1 MTLKI
6 SKNIISFFLLLC
18 RSIQANDE
26 GDDPYL
32 SDADFVLFTTTAIGL
47 TLLAGLMSG
56 LTLGLMSLDNVDL
69 EVLKRSGTHHQK
81 VCAAKI
87 HPVIANPHRL
97 LVTLLVCNAIAAEAL
112 PLVLDRLTDPIT
124 AVIISVTVVLLF
136 GEIIPQAAC
145 SAYGLEIGALSAP
158 FVRALM
164 FLTSPLN
171 IPIAWVLDRVLG
183 HRQTALFRRGELK
196 ALVDIHGQGQSF
208 GGQLS
213 PDEVRIIKG
222 ALDLTNKRAKAA
234 MTPLDMV
241 FMLSL
246 EDVLDEATL
255 TAILASGHS
264 RIPVHR
270 PGNKSDILGILL
282 VKELI
287 LVDIHGG
294 IKVSSMKVRS
304 LPSLL
309 AETPMYD
316 MLKLFELGRSHMV
329 LLMQPT
335 REALARLKAESH
347 EVAIDIYSISDGDFG
362 SSDEGENGGF
372 DHASRRAGSVT
383 SSNSD
388 GSEDGGGAGGGSAF
402 DVFSIKFEPHELQPA
417 GIITL
422 EDVLEEL
429 LGAEIID
436 ESDRYVDNL
445 GRTRVNAAALAATL
459 PPHLRKAVATW
470 GLTPRIG
477 PASQVYRMASYDRE
491 GGGGVGGRT
500 TTSAGGELNSAL
512 LGNISE
518 LDGTTDRFA
527 AHLPRV
533 LHPITARERTLS
545 ATATAGVG
553 VGVGGGLSV
562 AGFRSARRPGRR
574 SMSVAQGVQ
583 DQLALLQPLL
593 DARRERNRSMLEN
606 EGGGGGGAMTADGDG
621 SEVEEYVGSLRRE
634 NSF

>member
-1 MTLKI
+1 MNLFKYH
-6 SKNIISFFLLLC
+6 FFTFGYAC
-18 RSIQANDE
+18 RSIQT
-26 GDDPYL
+26 DDPDDDPPL
-32 SDADFVLFTTTAIGL
+32 SDADFLIFILTAIGL
-47 TLLAGLMSG
+47 TLMAGLMSG

-69 EVLKRSGTHHQK
+69 EVLKRSGTSHQRS
-81 VCAAKI
+81 CAVRI
-87 HPVIANPHRL
+87 HPVVENPHRL

-158 FVRALM
+158 FVRVLM
-164 FLTSPLN
+164 VLTAPLN

-183 HRQTALFRRGELK
+183 HRQTALFRRGQLK
-196 ALVDIHGQGQSF
+196 ALVDIHGQGQAF

-246 EDVLDEATL
+246 DDVLDETTL

-270 PGNKSDILGILL
+270 PGNKSEILGILL

-287 LVDIHGG
+287 LVDIHAG
-294 IKVSSMKVRS
+294 IKVSSMKIRS
-304 LPSLL
+304 LPVLL

-329 LLMQPT
+329 LLTQPT

-362 SSDEGENGGF
+362 SSDEGEHGTGEGNGF
-372 DHASRRAGSVT
+372 DYASRRAGSV
-383 SSNSD
+383 SSFSNDGSSD
-388 GSEDGGGAGGGSAF
+388 GHGSASAF
-402 DVFSIKFEPHELQPA
+402 DVFTIIFEPHELQPA

-436 ESDRYVDNL
+436 ESDQYVDNL

-459 PPHLRKAVATW
+459 PPHLRKAVASW

-477 PASQVYRMASYDRE
+477 PASQVHRMSTYDRE
-491 GGGGVGGRT
+491 GGVGGAVGGASRT
-500 TTSAGGELNSAL
+500 TITSAQGGGIGGGEIVGFVDNSTEV
-512 LGNISE
+512 G
-518 LDGTTDRFA
+518 GGRFA

-533 LHPITARERTLS
+533 LHPSTTS
-545 ATATAGVG
+545 AGGNGVG
-553 VGVGGGLSV
+553 VRTGIGAGLNV
-562 AGFRSARRPGRR
+562 AGFRSARRHSSSQRR
-574 SMSVAQGVQ
+574 SMSVTQGLQ

-593 DARRERNRSMLEN
+593 DARRERLSILEDDR
-606 EGGGGGGAMTADGDG
+606 EGTA
-621 SEVEEYVGSLRRE
+621 EEEGEANVGSLRRE

>member
-1 MTLKI
+1 MQK
-6 SKNIISFFLLLC
+6 S
-18 RSIQANDE
+18 D
-26 GDDPYL
+26 GDDEDLL
-32 SDADFVLFTTTAIGL
+32 SDADFLIYTLVSISL

-69 EVLKRSGTHHQK
+69 EVLKRSGTHHQRR
-81 VCAAKI
+81 CAARI
-87 HPVIANPHRL
+87 HPVIENPHRL

-158 FVRALM
+158 FVRVLM

-196 ALVDIHGQGQSF
+196 ALVDIHGQGQAF

-222 ALDLTNKRAKAA
+222 ALDLTHKRAKAA

-246 EDVLDEATL
+246 DDTLDEATL

-270 PGNKSDILGILL
+270 PGNRSDILGILL

-287 LVDIHGG
+287 LVDLHAG

-304 LPSLL
+304 LPSLP

-329 LLMQPT
+329 LLTQPT

-347 EVAIDIYSISDGDFG
+347 EIAIDIYSISDGDFG
-362 SSDEGENGGF
+362 SSDEGEQHDANGF
-372 DHASRRAGSVT
+372 DYASRRAASVSSTSDDDNRSIAGRGSLGP
-383 SSNSD
+383 SI
-388 GSEDGGGAGGGSAF
+388 
-402 DVFSIKFEPHELQPA
+402 DVFSIKFQPHELQPA

-429 LGAEIID
+429 LGSEIID

-445 GRTRVNAAALAATL
+445 GRTRVNAAALASTL
-459 PPHLRKAVATW
+459 PPHLRKAVAAW

-477 PASQVYRMASYDRE
+477 PASQVYRMSSYERE
-491 GGGGVGGRT
+491 GAGGAGRPTMHVGGLGGGGASVG
-500 TTSAGGELNSAL
+500 AELNAL
-512 LGNISE
+512 RNTNSE
-518 LDGTTDRFA
+518 IDGAGDRFA

-533 LHPITARERTLS
+533 LHPSTAGRERSMST
-545 ATATAGVG
+545 TAT
-553 VGVGGGLSV
+553 GGLGGAAGLSV
-562 AGFRSARRPGRR
+562 AGFRSARRSTQARR
-574 SMSVAQGVQ
+574 STNMTQGLQ

-593 DARRERNRSMLEN
+593 DARRERLLILEN
-606 EGGGGGGAMTADGDG
+606 EGRKGGSARGDGDDDVG
-621 SEVEEYVGSLRRE
+621 EEFVGSLRRE

>member
-1 MTLKI
+1 M
-6 SKNIISFFLLLC
+6 
-18 RSIQANDE
+18 
-26 GDDPYL
+26 
-32 SDADFVLFTTTAIGL
+32 SDADFLFFIFTAVGL
-47 TLLAGLMSG
+47 TVMAGLMSG
-56 LTLGLMSLDNVDL
+56 LTLGLMSLDSVDL
-69 EVLKRSGTHHQK
+69 EVLKRSGTSHQK
-81 VCAAKI
+81 SCAAKI
-87 HPVIANPHRL
+87 HPVMENPHRL

-158 FVRALM
+158 FVQVLM
-164 FLTSPLN
+164 TLTTPLN
-171 IPIAWVLDRVLG
+171 VPIAWFLDRILG
-183 HRQTALFRRGELK
+183 HRHSALFKRGQLK
-196 ALVDIHGQGQSF
+196 ALVDIHGQGQAF

-222 ALDLTNKRAKAA
+222 ALDLTHKRAKTA

-246 EDVLDEATL
+246 DDTLDESTL
-255 TAILASGHS
+255 TAIIASGHS

-270 PGNKSDILGILL
+270 PGNKKEILGILL

-287 LVDIHGG
+287 LVDIHAG
-294 IKVSSMKVRS
+294 IKVSAMKVRS

-329 LLMQPT
+329 LLTQPT
-335 REALARLKAESH
+335 REALARLKAEAH
-347 EVAIDIYSISDGDFG
+347 EVAIDIYSISDGDFD
-362 SSDEGENGGF
+362 SSDEGDHGTGGNGL
-372 DHASRRAGSVT
+372 DYASRRAGSV
-383 SSNSD
+383 SSSSD
-388 GSEDGGGAGGGSAF
+388 DTSEDSEGGASAF
-402 DVFSIKFEPHELQPA
+402 DVFTIKFEPHELQPA

-429 LGAEIID
+429 LGSEIID

-459 PPHLRKAVATW
+459 PPRLRKAVASW

-477 PASQVYRMASYDRE
+477 PASQVYRMGSFGRE
-491 GGGGVGGRT
+491 LEGDYSHHAGVGGVGAGARTMITSTQGGGVGG
-500 TTSAGGELNSAL
+500 GEITGIVSSSPE
-512 LGNISE
+512 I
-518 LDGTTDRFA
+518 DGERFTERFA

-533 LHPITARERTLS
+533 LHPTSTKNPSPR
-545 ATATAGVG
+545 
-553 VGVGGGLSV
+553 
-562 AGFRSARRPGRR
+562 RR
-574 SMSVAQGVQ
+574 STSVAQGLQ
-583 DQLALLQPLL
+583 DQMALLQPLL
-593 DARRERNRSMLEN
+593 DARRERLSLVEE
-606 EGGGGGGAMTADGDG
+606 EGGGEKEGDVD
-621 SEVEEYVGSLRRE
+621 EA
-634 NSF
+634 

>member
-1 MTLKI
+1 M
-6 SKNIISFFLLLC
+6 
-18 RSIQANDE
+18 RSDDP
-26 GDDPYL
+26 GDDPPI
-32 SDADFVLFTTTAIGL
+32 SDADFLFFTLLAIGL
-47 TLLAGLMSG
+47 TSLAGTMSG

-69 EVLKRSGTHHQK
+69 EVLKRSGTHHQRL
-81 VCAAKI
+81 CAIKI

-97 LVTLLVCNAIAAEAL
+97 LVTLLVCNAGAAEAL

-158 FVRALM
+158 FVRILM
-164 FLTSPLN
+164 FLTAPLN
-171 IPIAWVLDRVLG
+171 YPIAWVLDRVLG

-196 ALVDIHGQGQSF
+196 ALVDIHGQGQAF

-246 EDVLDEATL
+246 DDVLDEATL

-287 LVDIHGG
+287 LVDIHAG

-309 AETPMYD
+309 AEIPMYD

-329 LLMQPT
+329 LLTQPT
-335 REALARLKAESH
+335 REALARLKAEAH

-362 SSDEGENGGF
+362 SSDEGERDVENPGDFGY
-372 DHASRRAGSVT
+372 HVSRRAASI

-388 GSEDGGGAGGGSAF
+388 DGSSRDGGGAGGGSAF
-402 DVFSIKFEPHELQPA
+402 DVFSIKFEPHELQPV

-445 GRTRVNAAALAATL
+445 GRTRVNAAALASTL

-477 PASQVYRMASYDRE
+477 PASQVYRMSSFERE
-491 GGGGVGGRT
+491 GASGGIRAAAGPSGRR
-500 TTSAGGELNSAL
+500 SVGGELSTVPL
-512 LGNISE
+512 RTHSE
-518 LDGTTDRFA
+518 IEERFA
-527 AHLPRV
+527 SHLPRV
-533 LHPITARERTLS
+533 LHPNGTST
-545 ATATAGVG
+545 TTGH
-553 VGVGGGLSV
+553 GGGGGILNA
-562 AGFRSARRPGRR
+562 AGFRSARRYSNSSQRR
-574 SMSVAQGVQ
+574 STSMAQSVQ

-593 DARRERNRSMLEN
+593 DARRQRLSSMEN
-606 EGGGGGGAMTADGDG
+606 QGDPI
-621 SEVEEYVGSLRRE
+621 EEAEEEYVGSLRRE